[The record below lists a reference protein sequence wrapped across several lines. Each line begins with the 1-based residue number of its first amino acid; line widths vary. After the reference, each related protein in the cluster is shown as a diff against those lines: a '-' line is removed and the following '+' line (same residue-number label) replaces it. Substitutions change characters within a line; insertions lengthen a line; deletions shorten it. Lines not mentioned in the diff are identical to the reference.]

1 MDRYNNRLL
10 LVARALEI
18 IPGRGYLNFPSYKKK
33 KNKTTTINIIV
44 LVFGFLLEML
54 CNTSQGINR

>member
-33 KNKTTTINIIV
+33 KQNDNYQYNCI
-44 LVFGFLLEML
+44 GFRISIG
-54 CNTSQGINR
+54 NVV